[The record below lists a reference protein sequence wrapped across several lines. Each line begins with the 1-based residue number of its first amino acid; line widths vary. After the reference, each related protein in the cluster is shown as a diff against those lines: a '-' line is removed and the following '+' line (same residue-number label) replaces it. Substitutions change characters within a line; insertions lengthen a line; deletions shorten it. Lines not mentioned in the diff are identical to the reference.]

1 MSGTCEKFPNF
12 QFVMGECGAAWIP
25 FVLGRMDHRYMDGG
39 YNGKFDPPLTVLA
52 SEYWYRQ
59 GSTTF
64 QEEPYAG
71 HIVDLIGETNVIWG
85 SDYPHPDCV
94 WPDSR
99 RVINDNLGHL
109 EECVLKKI
117 VCENTAKLYGFPH

>member
-1 MSGTCEKFPNF
+1 
-12 QFVMGECGAAWIP
+12 MGECGAAWIP

-85 SDYPHPDCV
+85 SDYPHLDGV
-94 WPDSR
+94 WPDSGE
-99 RVINDNLGHL
+99 IILQTLGSL
-109 EECVLKKI
+109 EPKVLKNI
-117 VCENTAKLYGFPH
+117 TCANAVNRYRMGH